1 MEYVNGGDLMFH
13 IQAAGKFDDYRS
25 WYVWPN
31 KHMKEQMNKLFMVLY
46 TVRSRVPASFIRQ
59 LWVSLH
65 TVSENLHTVSESVH
79 TVSESLHL
87 VSENL
92 HTVSESLHTV
102 SESLHVF
109 CWRTCCFFSFYTA
122 EIVCGLEFLHS
133 LGIIYRSVLK
143 TTFHI
148 LAFPLYIISF
158 FFAEI

>member
-31 KHMKEQMNKLFMVLY
+31 KHMKKQMNKLFMVLY
-46 TVRSRVPASFIRQ
+46 TVHSRVRASFIRQ

-65 TVSENLHTVSESVH
+65 TVT
-79 TVSESLHL
+79 
-87 VSENL
+87 
-92 HTVSESLHTV
+92 ESLHTV
-102 SESLHVF
+102 SEHVF

>member
-31 KHMKEQMNKLFMVLY
+31 KHMKEQMNKLFMVSQRIYHILCDGIVY
-46 TVRSRVPASFIRQ
+46 SALASARFFHQTVASQFTYRNGKFTYCIGKF
-59 LWVSLH
+59 
-65 TVSENLHTVSESVH
+65 TYCIGKFTYCIGKF
-79 TVSESLHL
+79 TCHL
-87 VSENL
+87 LTDVL
-92 HTVSESLHTV
+92 
-102 SESLHVF
+102 F
-109 CWRTCCFFSFYTA
+109 CVFFSFYTA